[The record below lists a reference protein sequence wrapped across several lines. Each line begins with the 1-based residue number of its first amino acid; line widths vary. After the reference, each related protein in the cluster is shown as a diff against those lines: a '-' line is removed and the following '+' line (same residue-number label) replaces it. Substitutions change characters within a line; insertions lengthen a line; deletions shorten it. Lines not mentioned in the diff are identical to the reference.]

1 MLRSG
6 TTGNAVTTT
15 PNKRGPTSNKYALS
29 LQGRHCG
36 WLTDVSGALTVGELG
51 GEGRSGRYE
60 ELSLRGWPGLPEAFY
75 GWVVGSLAEEP
86 EARDGELLLADDGY
100 SEISRLAFRGGV
112 VTELSLPEHEAGLAD
127 RTKLRLKFSP
137 QSSRRSYHDGYISGE
152 AVDTRKPAPATEVA
166 LHIDGLEE
174 ASSQVRRIEGLAIRQ
189 RVERVRADE
198 GVLVRR
204 VGPLVIDPLS
214 VVLAESK
221 AHGFVRWLQS
231 CEAGKSNGRVATLTL
246 GLPSVGFTVEL
257 QQVRPRRITEAPG
270 VESDEGRRRE
280 VRVELG
286 IRAVR
291 FAFAP
296 RHMV

>member
-1 MLRSG
+1 MKVH
-6 TTGNAVTTT
+6 GNAVTTT
-15 PNKRGPTSNKYALS
+15 PNKRGPTSNKYALA

-36 WLTDVSGALTVGELG
+36 WLTDVAGALAVGELG

-60 ELSLRGWPGLPEAFY
+60 ELALRCWPGMPEAFY
-75 GWVVGSLAEEP
+75 RWVVASLADPP
-86 EARDGELLLADDGY
+86 EAQDGELVLADDGF
-100 SEISRLAFRGGV
+100 SEISRLGFRAGV

-127 RTKLRLKFSP
+127 RTKLRVKFSP
-137 QSSRRSYHDGYISGE
+137 QSMRRSYHDGYISGE

-174 ASSQVRRIEGLAIRQ
+174 ASSQVRRIEGLAVRQ

-204 VGPLVIDPLS
+204 VGPLQIDPLH
-214 VVLAESK
+214 VILAENR

-231 CEAGKSNGRVATLTL
+231 CEAGKSNGRVATLAL
-246 GLPSVGFTVEL
+246 GLASVGFTLEL
-257 QQVRPRRITEAPG
+257 SQVRPMRITEEPG
-270 VESDEGRRRE
+270 AEAEDGRRKE
-280 VRVELG
+280 VRVVLG